1 MAQDIIIKLKENTD
15 LEYALKF
22 LKHIDFVK
30 KVDSSNISEY
40 EIEKNHLFIAS
51 EKSLAEDWLGEDDDR
66 WDDVL
71 NN

>member
-30 KVDSSNISEY
+30 KVDSSKINEY
-40 EIEKNHLFIAS
+40 AIEKNYPFIAS
-51 EKSLAEDWLGEDDDR
+51 EKSLAEDWLSDEDDR
-66 WDDVL
+66 WDL
-71 NN
+71 ILAN

>member
-30 KVDSSNISEY
+30 KVDSSSITEY
-40 EIEKNHLFIAS
+40 ELEKNYPFVAS
-51 EKSLAEDWLGEDDDR
+51 EKAIAEDWLSKEDDR

>member
-30 KVDSSNISEY
+30 KVDSSASSEY
-40 EIEKNHLFIAS
+40 SIEKNYPFIAS
-51 EKSLAEDWLGEDDDR
+51 EKSLAEDWLSEEDNR
-66 WDDVL
+66 WDELLL
-71 NN
+71 N

>member
-1 MAQDIIIKLKENTD
+1 MNIYCEFHLAIKNYKIPM
-15 LEYALKF
+15 KF

-30 KVDSSNISEY
+30 KVDSSASSEY
-40 EIEKNHLFIAS
+40 SIEKNYPFIAS
-51 EKSLAEDWLGEDDDR
+51 EKSLAEDWLREEDNR